1 MEAERDMPDFCAIV
15 SPNARAERAARQLAA
30 LAQRE
35 ATVRAFVCHDADA
48 ARRELVAGTDG
59 PLSGALIGVK
69 DIIATEAFP
78 TRYGLDDFGPSG
90 PRHDVETLDL
100 PVPIADFCGRQQ
112 EICYWE
118 AARIL
123 LAPGLLAR
131 GRLRL
136 LPELVALLGPYL
148 DSDTARYA
156 AARRRRQTY
165 QARFDELAAGYDA
178 VLLPA
183 ATGAAPPVT
192 NTGDAVMNRIWTALH
207 VPAITVPFWRTA
219 DGMPLGLQLVAPLGA
234 DRALIETAQWFHERA
249 ATRK

>member
-1 MEAERDMPDFCAIV
+1 M
-15 SPNARAERAARQLAA
+15 L
-30 LAQRE
+30 L
-35 ATVRAFVCHDADA
+35 
-48 ARRELVAGTDG
+48 G
-59 PLSGALIGVK
+59 SG
-69 DIIATEAFP
+69 
-78 TRYGLDDFGPSG
+78 
-90 PRHDVETLDL
+90 
-100 PVPIADFCGRQQ
+100 
-112 EICYWE
+112 
-118 AARIL
+118 RIL

-148 DSDTARYA
+148 DSATARYA

-219 DGMPLGLQLVAPLGA
+219 DGMPLGLQLVAPLCA

-249 ATRK
+249 ATGK